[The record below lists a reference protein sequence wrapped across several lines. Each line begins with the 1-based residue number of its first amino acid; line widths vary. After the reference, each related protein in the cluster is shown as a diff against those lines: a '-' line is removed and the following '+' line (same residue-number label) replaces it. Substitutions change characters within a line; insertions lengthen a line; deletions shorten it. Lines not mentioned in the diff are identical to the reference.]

1 MSSLAAP
8 YRIGVDVGGTNTDSV
23 ILDVRATNE
32 VNRGVIAQHKTPTT
46 SPNVT
51 DGIESAVLNVLEQSK
66 VPRDQI
72 ACLTIGTTHFIN
84 AIVEHDAR
92 RLSKVAII
100 RLSKSFTREVP
111 PFSDFPPVLK
121 SIMNGYYTY
130 VDGGLTI
137 DGAAESPINETQVV
151 KECAKIKE
159 LGLDAVVISGVFSPI
174 DKHFFQEDNVRKII
188 QRELPGVDIVCSSE
202 VSQIGF
208 LERENASILNASILR
223 FARRTIRGFKSA
235 MKRLSLNCP
244 LYLTQN
250 DGTLIDAPSA
260 SRLPIRTFSSG
271 PTNSMRGA
279 AYLGLSGPDDT
290 GNDRTATIVV
300 DIGGT
305 TTDVGVLLPSG
316 FPRQASA
323 YVEVAGVKINFGMPH
338 VESIGLGGGSIV
350 RHKGANT
357 TIGPDSVGHYLS
369 TKGTVFGGDT
379 LTATDIAVAAGAK
392 IGNPDLVKDLDKEL
406 VSAAQARV
414 KTMLETVIDQMKT
427 SPAPL
432 PVLLVGGGS
441 ILAPAELDGVSKVIF
456 PPFHSVANAV
466 GAAMSKVGGT
476 VDSIE
481 STAEKTVAEVVDEA
495 KARAIEK
502 AVASGAIRE
511 TVYLAEVDSMPL
523 QYVANQV
530 RVIARAVGELSPE
543 GVLTLDNIRND
554 GDDDEGDDTIYNE
567 VPKQNLETEEFN
579 ANTIDVATYRPK
591 VVQNP
596 QTGIDEWI
604 VSETDVAWLADGC
617 YVLGCAGGGSPF
629 SEHIRIRDQ
638 IRQGHIIRIIDPY
651 SVKKDAVIYLLMPVE
666 GGGHMGSPA
675 VSVERQ
681 ANNETEQSIH
691 ALMEYLNHGSFD
703 AVMGVEIGG
712 GNGILPLSIGSSK
725 HFDRPVVDADWM
737 GMYQSSFPFDISDI
751 YCFLRLAAR
760 PTTGDKMLRFGVLNT
775 MSLAWRIGRCIA
787 RANATNTI
795 STVAEQMIDEV
806 GGPESG
812 KILFRGKIVA
822 VERRL
827 FKGHSYGEIT
837 IQQVLNK
844 EVESSIADELSGD
857 ARRSSTPVATG
868 GVLKIPFKNENI
880 YAKHISDEGVEKYV
894 ATVPDLI
901 CVLDT
906 QSGKALGVPEFR
918 YGVMVTVL
926 GIACSPRWSDTERAL
941 EIGGPGAFGY
951 KDIKYVPLG
960 KYVEPKSVVTEY
972 AERLDIYST
981 EKEEKAKI
989 TPRTYVDPDDI
1000 IKHFREDFD
1009 KEQER
1014 EASAIFTSNAVSSV
1028 TPYSTR
1034 YSSKEEIPKFKIP
1047 KLGARADAV
1056 HHMLSNELD
1065 LDGIPNLNMASF
1077 VGTYMDREANQ
1088 LVVENISKNLAD
1100 ADEYPALMAI
1110 HARCISMISNLWNPR
1125 PGEEATG
1132 SATTGSSEAIMLG
1145 GLAMKKNWQQ
1155 KRKDEGKDISN
1166 PNIIMGSN
1174 AQVALLKFAR
1184 YFDVEAR
1191 VLDVSE
1197 KSQFRLDPDL
1207 VKKNVDENTIGIFV
1221 ILGST
1226 YTGHYEPVEE
1236 ISNILDS
1243 IQSETGIDVPIHVD
1257 AASGGF
1263 VAPFTDAGAGGPKW
1277 NFELPRVKS
1286 INASG
1291 HKYGLVYAGLGWIIW
1306 RDRSYLPKELI
1317 FELDYLGSREETYT
1331 LNFSRPGAQVIGQY
1345 YNFIRLGFNGYRE
1358 IMENCLANAR
1368 LLSKTLER
1376 TGWFV
1381 CLSDIHRK
1389 KGEFYH
1395 QHLDKITPY
1404 KEDETSADYNAGL
1417 PVVTFRFSDAFKEN
1431 YPHVKQESIS
1441 LLLRSKQYIIP
1452 NYPLPPKEQDTEI
1465 LRVVVRES
1473 MAADLIDKLVADIA
1487 AVTER
1492 LMKSD
1497 PVDLSALQTGPTN
1510 LERRRVRN
1518 REHPHKVTKRPSGKK
1533 EKTAGHPM
1541 RSGIHRSV
1549 C

>member
-651 SVKKDAVIYLLMPVE
+651 SVKKDAVIYW
-666 GGGHMGSPA
+666 GGHMGSPA

-737 GMYQSSFPFDISDI
+737 GRAYPTFWQTTICVYQPGELVPCCILSGSGSTIIMNKCASDELVDRALRASCAEMGSSVG
-751 YCFLRLAAR
+751 LAAR

-972 AERLDIYST
+972 AERL
-981 EKEEKAKI
+981 
-989 TPRTYVDPDDI
+989 
-1000 IKHFREDFD
+1000 
-1009 KEQER
+1009 
-1014 EASAIFTSNAVSSV
+1014 
-1028 TPYSTR
+1028 
-1034 YSSKEEIPKFKIP
+1034 
-1047 KLGARADAV
+1047 
-1056 HHMLSNELD
+1056 
-1065 LDGIPNLNMASF
+1065 
-1077 VGTYMDREANQ
+1077 
-1088 LVVENISKNLAD
+1088 
-1100 ADEYPALMAI
+1100 
-1110 HARCISMISNLWNPR
+1110 
-1125 PGEEATG
+1125 
-1132 SATTGSSEAIMLG
+1132 
-1145 GLAMKKNWQQ
+1145 
-1155 KRKDEGKDISN
+1155 
-1166 PNIIMGSN
+1166 
-1174 AQVALLKFAR
+1174 
-1184 YFDVEAR
+1184 
-1191 VLDVSE
+1191 
-1197 KSQFRLDPDL
+1197 
-1207 VKKNVDENTIGIFV
+1207 
-1221 ILGST
+1221 
-1226 YTGHYEPVEE
+1226 
-1236 ISNILDS
+1236 
-1243 IQSETGIDVPIHVD
+1243 
-1257 AASGGF
+1257 
-1263 VAPFTDAGAGGPKW
+1263 
-1277 NFELPRVKS
+1277 
-1286 INASG
+1286 
-1291 HKYGLVYAGLGWIIW
+1291 
-1306 RDRSYLPKELI
+1306 
-1317 FELDYLGSREETYT
+1317 
-1331 LNFSRPGAQVIGQY
+1331 
-1345 YNFIRLGFNGYRE
+1345 
-1358 IMENCLANAR
+1358 
-1368 LLSKTLER
+1368 
-1376 TGWFV
+1376 
-1381 CLSDIHRK
+1381 
-1389 KGEFYH
+1389 
-1395 QHLDKITPY
+1395 
-1404 KEDETSADYNAGL
+1404 
-1417 PVVTFRFSDAFKEN
+1417 
-1431 YPHVKQESIS
+1431 
-1441 LLLRSKQYIIP
+1441 
-1452 NYPLPPKEQDTEI
+1452 
-1465 LRVVVRES
+1465 
-1473 MAADLIDKLVADIA
+1473 
-1487 AVTER
+1487 
-1492 LMKSD
+1492 
-1497 PVDLSALQTGPTN
+1497 
-1510 LERRRVRN
+1510 
-1518 REHPHKVTKRPSGKK
+1518 
-1533 EKTAGHPM
+1533 
-1541 RSGIHRSV
+1541 
-1549 C
+1549 